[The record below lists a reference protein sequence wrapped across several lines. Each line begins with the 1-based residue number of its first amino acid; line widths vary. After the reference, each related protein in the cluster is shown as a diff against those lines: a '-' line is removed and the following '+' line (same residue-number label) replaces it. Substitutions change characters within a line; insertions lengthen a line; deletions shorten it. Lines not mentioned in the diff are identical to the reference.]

1 MTFYEFGTEREIT
14 AGEWM
19 HDGQK
24 NGEKFVR
31 EEYKTDE
38 YWLMCRWIG
47 VTLDPDGRDEIKK
60 WQVIVWRAKDNEE
73 PGEEEVQGT
82 WYFDTKDEALR
93 KYWSVHTLLHR
104 VRLFGE
110 SAVRAGLIKEFSKLL
125 HQYQERRNYWS
136 EPFDTDSI
144 TEGLKAMVKA
154 FADIAADVTTPATKP
169 SCLET
174 PKGWEEDFH

>member
-19 HDGQK
+19 HDGRT
-24 NGEKFVR
+24 NGEKFVID
-31 EEYKTDE
+31 EYRTDE

-47 VTLDPDGRDEIKK
+47 VTLDPDGHDEIKK
-60 WQVIVWRAKDNEE
+60 WQVIVWRAEGNEE
-73 PGEEEVQGT
+73 PGEDEVQGT
-82 WYFDTKDEALR
+82 WYFDTKDEALT

-104 VRLFGE
+104 VKLFGE

-125 HQYQERRNYWS
+125 HAHQERENGWDEADDDVLVAS
-136 EPFDTDSI
+136 F
-144 TEGLKAMVKA
+144 KAMAKTLAEV
-154 FADIAADVTTPATKP
+154 AASVTAPATKP
-169 SCLET
+169 SCLT